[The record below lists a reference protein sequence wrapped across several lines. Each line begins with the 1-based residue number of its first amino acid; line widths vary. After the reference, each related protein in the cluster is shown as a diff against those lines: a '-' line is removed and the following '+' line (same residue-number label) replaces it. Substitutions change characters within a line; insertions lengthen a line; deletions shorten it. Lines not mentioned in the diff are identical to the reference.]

1 MPRRPSANSD
11 GKACIL
17 RHRSFSASPMS
28 APDLL
33 ARYHGALLGLAAG
46 DALGT
51 TLEFTPRAAVTPI
64 TDMIGGGPFGLQPG
78 QWTDDTSMA
87 MCLAESLV
95 ASGFDPRDQM
105 ERYIRWWQDGYWSS
119 TGHCFDIGTTVA
131 GALQRFQGDGDPMA
145 GSTDPQSA
153 GNGSLMRLAP
163 VALRYARQPA
173 DAVRLAARSSRTTH
187 GAAEAVDACRYFA
200 ALLVGALEG
209 RGKDDLLAPGFSP
222 PGVDWRAHPLAPA
235 IARIAAGS
243 YKSTHADDIR
253 ASGYVVHTLEA
264 ALWAFFH
271 SNDFREGALLAV
283 NLGEDADTTGAVYG
297 QLAGAFYGVDG
308 IPRAWRDL
316 LARREEIAALAAALL
331 ERATEGTGRPMPRET
346 AVDLGQQV
354 LRILQSGGY
363 TANSGRDVDIRDAIE
378 RCRAATVEFP
388 PDADV
393 PSPRAVDKPTCI
405 TVENRTVL
413 EVGRCMV
420 AGGPVAALNFAS
432 ATHPG
437 GGFLSG
443 ARAQEEAIARSSAL
457 YAALEGRRMYEWHR
471 AHSDAMHSDW
481 VIVSP
486 DVPVFC
492 TDDGELLDTPWTMT
506 IVTCAA
512 VNGRALEHY
521 GPAERL
527 AEVPDVMRQRT
538 ARMLSVAAASGVR
551 RFILGAWGCGA
562 FGLDPALM
570 AGIFREALDEP
581 FRGVFDE
588 VVFAITDWSS
598 ERRFI
603 GPFERAFRGAD
614 HA

>member
-1 MPRRPSANSD
+1 M
-11 GKACIL
+11 
-17 RHRSFSASPMS
+17 
-28 APDLL
+28 DLN
-33 ARYHGALLGLAAG
+33 RYHGALLGLAAG

-51 TLEFTPRAAVTPI
+51 TLEFTPRDAVAPI
-64 TDMIGGGPFGLQPG
+64 ADMVGGGPFGLEPG

-95 ASGFDPRDQM
+95 ARGFDPRDQM
-105 ERYIRWWQDGYWSS
+105 ARYVRWWQEGYWSS
-119 TGHCFDIGTTVA
+119 TGRCFDIGTTIA
-131 GALQRFQGDGDPMA
+131 GALQRFQRTGDPMA
-145 GSTDPQSA
+145 GSTDPRSA

-163 VALRYARQPA
+163 VALRYARRPA
-173 DAVRLAARSSRTTH
+173 DAVRLAAISSRTTH
-187 GAAEAVDACRYFA
+187 AAAEAVDACRFFA
-200 ALLVGALEG
+200 ALVVGALEG
-209 RGKDDLLAPGFSP
+209 RGKDDLLTPGFSP
-222 PGVDWRAHPLAPA
+222 TGVDWRAHPLAAA

-243 YKSTHADDIR
+243 YKNKSADDIR

-308 IPRAWRDL
+308 IPRAWRDR
-316 LARREEIAALAAALL
+316 LARREAMAALAAALL
-331 ERATEGTGRPMPRET
+331 ERATEGTGRPMPHET
-346 AVDLGQQV
+346 AARLGQQIPG
-354 LRILQSGGY
+354 ILQSGGY
-363 TANSGRDVDIRDAIE
+363 TTTSGRQVDIREAIE

-393 PSPRAVDKPTCI
+393 PSPRAADAPTRI
-405 TVENRTVL
+405 TVENRSVL
-413 EVGRCMV
+413 EVGRRMAV
-420 AGGPVAALNFAS
+420 TGPVAALNFAS

-443 ARAQEEAIARSSAL
+443 ARAQEEAIARSSGL

-471 AHSDAMHSDW
+471 EHSDGMHSDW

-486 DVPVFC
+486 DVPMIR
-492 TDDGELLDTPWTMT
+492 TDDGELLETPWTMT

-512 VNGRALEHY
+512 ANGKALERY
-521 GPAERL
+521 APAERL
-527 AEVPDVMRQRT
+527 AEIPDVMRQRT
-538 ARMLSVAAASGVR
+538 ARMLSVAAANGVR

-562 FGLDPALM
+562 FGLDPSLM
-570 AGIFREALDEP
+570 AGIFHEALDGP
-581 FRGVFDE
+581 FRGVFHE
-588 VVFAITDWSS
+588 VVFAITDWSP

-603 GPFERAFRGAD
+603 GPFERAFRGTD